1 MSDNHGIV
9 QQEYSSAYRNKDVLQ
24 EEQPQYGMTRM
35 YCTDDLQEN
44 ARRAHKRTDSPM
56 HLLKAKSFG
65 CVWD

>member
-44 ARRAHKRTDSPM
+44 ARRAHKRT
-56 HLLKAKSFG
+56 
-65 CVWD
+65 VNR